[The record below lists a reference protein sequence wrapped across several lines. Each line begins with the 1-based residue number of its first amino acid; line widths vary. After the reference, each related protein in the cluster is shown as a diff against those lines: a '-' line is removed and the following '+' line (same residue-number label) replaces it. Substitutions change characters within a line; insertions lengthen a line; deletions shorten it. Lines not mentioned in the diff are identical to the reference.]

1 MGAVSSLLIPLANG
15 PLLMAGAFLAT
26 AQLFDFGGIVY
37 QINEVSHRQGVTS
50 QRMLGRVN
58 ASMQIA
64 VLGSQLLGALLAE
77 AVGIRWALAAGSGIM
92 TAGGAW
98 LLLSPVWRVTSL
110 DDARTGYD
118 TSAR

>member
-1 MGAVSSLLIPLANG
+1 MSCKGIAGHLRRLTGKGLAR
-15 PLLMAGAFLAT
+15 
-26 AQLFDFGGIVY
+26 AQ
-37 QINEVSHRQGVTS
+37 
-50 QRMLGRVN
+50 
-58 ASMQIA
+58 AK
-64 VLGSQLLGALLAE
+64 LLAE